1 MKNRTFGIAAL
12 GVAAAFVLALAGCS
26 DSNSMEGM
34 DHGGGSSESSASS
47 AAASTA
53 DVEFV
58 SMMIPHHE
66 QAVEMSDILLA
77 KDGIDERV
85 TNLAQQIKDA
95 QAPEIAL
102 MQQWLTD
109 WDAEPMTSMEGMDH
123 GGMMSADDLDDLAAA
138 EGTEAARLFLE
149 QMMEHHRGAVE
160 MAQNQI
166 DAGQN
171 ADAVALAET
180 IVDTQSQEITDMEN
194 LLQAL

>member
-47 AAASTA
+47 AVASTA

-85 TNLAQQIKDA
+85 TRLAQQIKDA
-95 QAPEIAL
+95 QAPEIAM

-109 WDAEPMTSMEGMDH
+109 WDPEPMTSMEGMDH
-123 GGMMSADDLDDLAAA
+123 GGMMSVDDLDDLTAA
-138 EGTEAARLFLE
+138 EGTDAGRLFLE

-160 MAQNQI
+160 MAQTQI

-180 IVDTQSQEITDMEN
+180 IVDTQSQEITEMEN
-194 LLQAL
+194 LLQVL

>member
-47 AAASTA
+47 AVASTA

-85 TNLAQQIKDA
+85 TRLAQQIKDA
-95 QAPEIAL
+95 QAPEIAM

-123 GGMMSADDLDDLAAA
+123 GGMMSVDDLDDLTAA
-138 EGTEAARLFLE
+138 EGTDAGRLFLE

-160 MAQNQI
+160 MAQTQI

-180 IVDTQSQEITDMEN
+180 IVDTQSQEITEMEN
-194 LLQAL
+194 LLQVL